1 MKVFFG
7 IDITHNKKN
16 TQFDGEVFL
25 CEQVSAD
32 TEKILDSEMEAMHK
46 ISDKATPRPLRI
58 AYMVFMLVA
67 VFCMVLILKAWG
79 DFTFAEIFQKMPFAF
94 YLGIGS
100 AVLWGLTYI
109 LIRKRAK
116 TVLES
121 DEAVLAMNRS
131 DTIAK
136 NALSTLGVPPTAPQT
151 DILLSGYKNR
161 NGKILIPAQT
171 FDNAELYVFAE
182 NGTLY
187 LADCYKKYGI
197 PLAEIRG
204 IQTVDKRIRMNQW
217 NKETPYNQEPYKA
230 YKIRQDQG
238 QYFVKPYYALEILH
252 GGETY
257 LLYFPPYEL
266 PVFEQILQNQSI

>member
-25 CEQVSAD
+25 CKQVSED
-32 TEKILDSEMEAMHK
+32 TEKILDSEAEAMHN

-58 AYMVFMLVA
+58 AYMVFMLAA
-67 VFCMVLILKAWG
+67 VFCGILILKAWG
-79 DFTFAEIFQKMPFAF
+79 DFTFAEIYQKMPFAF
-94 YLGIGS
+94 YIGVGS
-100 AVLWGLTYI
+100 AVLWGITYI

-116 TVLES
+116 SVMES
-121 DEAVLAMNRS
+121 DETTLAVNHA

-136 NALSTLGVPPTAPQT
+136 NALSALGVPPNTPCT
-151 DILLSGYKNR
+151 DLLLTYYKNR
-161 NGKILIPAQT
+161 NGKIRFPSSA
-171 FDNAELYVFAE
+171 FDNAELYVFSE

-197 PLAEIRG
+197 PLAEIQG
-204 IQTVDKRIRMNQW
+204 IQTVNKRIRMNSW
-217 NKETPYNQEPYKA
+217 NKETPYNKGEYKPYK
-230 YKIRQDQG
+230 IQMNQG
-238 QYFVKPYYALEILH
+238 EYFVKPYYALEILH

-257 LLYFPPYEL
+257 QLYFPPYEL
-266 PVFEQILQNQSI
+266 PVFEQLLQKQGH

>member
-16 TQFDGEVFL
+16 TRFDGEVFL
-25 CEQVSAD
+25 CEQVSED
-32 TEKILDSEMEAMHK
+32 TETILDGEAETLNK

-67 VFCMVLILKAWG
+67 VFCLVLILKAWG
-79 DFTFAEIFQKMPFAF
+79 NLTFAEVFQKFSFAF
-94 YLGIGS
+94 YLGIGC
-100 AVLWGLTYI
+100 AVLWGITYI

-116 TVLES
+116 TILES
-121 DEAVLAMNRS
+121 DEAVLAMNHFDAIVKS
-131 DTIAK
+131 
-136 NALSTLGVPPTAPQT
+136 ALSALGIPPTALQA
-151 DILLSGYKNR
+151 DVLLSGYKNR
-161 NGKILIPAQT
+161 NGKIMIPAQT
-171 FDNAELYVFAE
+171 FDNAELYIFTE
-182 NGTLY
+182 NDTLY

-204 IQTVDKRIRMNQW
+204 IQTIRKRIRMNQW
-217 NKETPYNQEPYKA
+217 NKETPYNKEPYKT

-252 GGETY
+252 DCETY